1 MSSVSQRAASLTKPR
16 TSTHARFLAAPRPSL
31 RFVAVWRR
39 NFLVW
44 RKYLTERI
52 LSNVVEP
59 LITLV
64 AFGYGLGS
72 LLPQI
77 EGVSYL
83 QFLASG
89 SICMSVMYSA
99 KFESLWGA
107 FGRLDTQRTWAGIM
121 NTPTSIDDIL
131 AGELVWAAT
140 KATIT
145 GFAILLVIWALDIS
159 REPVSLLVLPVAFFT
174 ALVFSAMALIVTA
187 LARGYDTLS
196 NYFVVFVSPMVFV
209 SGVFFPLSQVPDW
222 LRAIA
227 QWLPLTAAVDIMR
240 PLVLGRMPEHY
251 VREFALLAVYL
262 VVSYSIALAL
272 TRRRLSK

>member
-1 MSSVSQRAASLTKPR
+1 MR
-16 TSTHARFLAAPRPSL
+16 THWAAPRPSS
-31 RFVAVWRR
+31 RFLPVWRR

-44 RKYLTERI
+44 RKYMTERI
-52 LSNVVEP
+52 LSNIVEP

-72 LLPQI
+72 LLPQV

-107 FGRLDTQRTWAGIM
+107 FGRMDTQKTWAGIL

-131 AGELVWAAT
+131 AGELAWAAT

-145 GFAILLVIWALDIS
+145 GVAILLVIWGLDIT
-159 REPVSLLVLPVAFFT
+159 RAPLSLLVLPVAFFT
-174 ALVFSAMALIVTA
+174 ALTFSSMALIFTA
-187 LARGYDTLS
+187 LAKGYDALS
-196 NYFVVFVSPMVFV
+196 NYFVVVVTPMVFV
-209 SGVFFPLSQVPDW
+209 SGVFFPRSQVPDW
-222 LRAIA
+222 LRVIA

-240 PLVLGRMPEHY
+240 PLALGRFPEHFI
-251 VREFALLAVYL
+251 REFALLSSYL
-262 VVSYSIALAL
+262 VVCYYVALVL
-272 TRRRLSK
+272 TRRRLLT

>member
-1 MSSVSQRAASLTKPR
+1 
-16 TSTHARFLAAPRPSL
+16 
-31 RFVAVWRR
+31 VWRR

-44 RKYLTERI
+44 RKYMTERI
-52 LSNVVEP
+52 LSNIVEP

-72 LLPQI
+72 LLPQV

-107 FGRLDTQRTWAGIM
+107 YGRLDTQKTWAGIM

-131 AGELVWAAT
+131 AGELAWAAT
-140 KATIT
+140 KATFT
-145 GFAILLVIWALDIS
+145 GFAILVVIWGLDIA
-159 REPVSLLVLPVAFFT
+159 RAPLSLLVLPVAFFS
-174 ALVFSAMALIVTA
+174 ALTFSAMALIVTA
-187 LARGYDTLS
+187 LAKGCDTLS
-196 NYFVVFVSPMVFV
+196 NYFVVVVSPMVFV

-222 LRAIA
+222 LRAISH
-227 QWLPLTAAVDIMR
+227 WLPLTAAVDIMR
-240 PLVLGRMPEHY
+240 ALVLGRVPEHF
-251 VREFALLAVYL
+251 VRDFALLTAYL
-262 VVSYSIALAL
+262 VVSYYVALAL
-272 TRRRLSK
+272 TRRRLLT

>member
-1 MSSVSQRAASLTKPR
+1 MR
-16 TSTHARFLAAPRPSL
+16 THWAAPRPSS
-31 RFVAVWRR
+31 RFLPVWRR

-44 RKYLTERI
+44 RKYMTERI
-52 LSNVVEP
+52 LSNIVEP

-72 LLPQI
+72 LLPQV

-107 FGRLDTQRTWAGIM
+107 FGRMDTQKTWAGIL

-131 AGELVWAAT
+131 AGELAWAAT

-145 GFAILLVIWALDIS
+145 GVAILLVIWGLDIT
-159 REPVSLLVLPVAFFT
+159 RAPLSLLVLPVAFFT
-174 ALVFSAMALIVTA
+174 ALTFSSMALIVTA
-187 LARGYDTLS
+187 LAKGYDALS
-196 NYFVVFVSPMVFV
+196 NYFVVVVTPMVFV
-209 SGVFFPLSQVPDW
+209 SGVFFPRSQVPDW
-222 LRAIA
+222 LRVIA

-240 PLVLGRMPEHY
+240 PLALGRFPEHFI
-251 VREFALLAVYL
+251 REFALLSSYL
-262 VVSYSIALAL
+262 VVCYYVALVL
-272 TRRRLSK
+272 TRRRLLT